1 MRTIETKV
9 YNHSDLLLP
18 ENKDVLNSVVKNW
31 DDDYYYIW
39 NDAHES
45 IKGFHKFFNFSSEGN
60 RSWLDF
66 TLETYEDVEEMEG
79 ELLKE
84 YLTDNF
90 DYDKIFECCP
100 FTGVCYDETLLTPFR
115 SFLNKEYKNFESTNL
130 RDLLKDAFQS
140 LKSEIESEI
149 EYRNSEEAIL
159 EDISVNEYEFFEDG
173 KMA

>member
-18 ENKDVLNSVVKNW
+18 ENKDVLNNVVKNW
-31 DDDYYYIW
+31 NRDYYYIW
-39 NDAHES
+39 NEAHQS
-45 IKGFHKFFNFSSEGN
+45 VKGFHKLFNFSSEGN

-66 TLETYEDVEEMEG
+66 TLETYEDVEEMKG
-79 ELLKE
+79 YLLRE
-84 YLTDNF
+84 YLADN
-90 DYDKIFECCP
+90 YDFSKDCP
-100 FTGVCYDETLLTPFR
+100 FTGVFYDEVLLKPFR

-130 RDLLKDAFQS
+130 KKLLEDAFNS

-159 EDISVNEYEFFEDG
+159 EDVEANEYEFFEDG